1 MMADLT
7 KLSDSDLDALVGGR
21 LQDVSDAGLRLLA
34 GRPETAKVVSQA
46 VSNIT
51 NFPQQQSRFQ
61 LLEQAK
67 QYQQPT
73 LIAEGKDPMT
83 ELVRQLGLSVR
94 APIAGAGQLLGMVG
108 DPIANLINALSGR
121 QLATPPTQ
129 TVESLLE
136 RTGLPKA
143 ETPQERVVQDI
154 AGALT
159 GAAGTMRLGTQ
170 LARGAASPVTRGVGE
185 MLAARPDIQAAA
197 ATGGAV
203 GAGLAR
209 EEGLGPEAQ
218 LGAALIGSIAPG
230 MPVAARVPV
239 QAGVELVRPF
249 TKTGQEVIAGNILRK
264 FATTPDEAAARMV
277 AAPEYVPGSVPT
289 MAEASGDPGLLA
301 LQSVL
306 GKTFDPTNLIG
317 QRIAQQNIA
326 RQEALAKI
334 AGEGPEAI
342 TAAKATRKAVATPMR
357 TEAFLAQKEFG
368 PLSYDA
374 TNPVKSKISSIIA
387 GETGAQEPVEK
398 SMDWVVKRLNRIEA
412 GAQLTPERLYG
423 LRKDIRNAIAGK
435 YDDVDPS
442 LRLAAKELAQVRDV
456 LDNVIEQSAPGY
468 KNYLAEYT
476 ALSQPVSSREMLQ
489 AIRDASRVAAPDIST
504 GQTVPILSQAAMR
517 RNVAARAEE
526 LGKTLTEEQAKVLDN
541 VLRDLDRFA
550 GQTSQVARRP
560 GSDTFKNFSVANMI
574 GAMFSESM
582 LNNTTVKAVTAPMN
596 FLYRIPDEQVSQL
609 LVEASLDPKFAA
621 MLMKQATQKNVEPVA
636 RALVKKAQ
644 EIGIAPAATGMPRE

>member
-1 MMADLT
+1 MIVNIPG
-7 KLSDSDLDALVGGR
+7 VGRVEFPEGTPPEVIEKAARDYLASQPKQR
-21 LQDVSDAGLRLLA
+21 L
-34 GRPETAKVVSQA
+34 E
-46 VSNIT
+46 
-51 NFPQQQSRFQ
+51 
-61 LLEQAK
+61 LLEQAREARK
-67 QYQQPT
+67 PT
-73 LIAEGKDPMT
+73 LVTEGKDPMS

-94 APIAGAGQLLGMVG
+94 APIMGATQLAGVVA
-108 DPIANLINALSGR
+108 DPIANILNTLTGR

-129 TVESLLE
+129 TVERLLE
-136 RTGLPKA
+136 RAGLPTP
-143 ETPQERVVQDI
+143 ETPQERVTQDI

-185 MLAARPDIQAAA
+185 LLASRPDIQAAA
-197 ATGGAV
+197 ATGGAL
-203 GAGLAR
+203 GAGMAR

-230 MPVAARVPV
+230 MPVAARAPAQVAKATV
-239 QAGVELVRPF
+239 QPF
-249 TKTGQEVIAGNILRK
+249 TQEGQQVIAGNILRR
-264 FATTPDEAAARMV
+264 FATLPEESAARMGI
-277 AAPEYVPGSVPT
+277 APEYVPGSVPT

-306 GKTFDPTNLIG
+306 GKTFDPTNLFG

-326 RQEALAKI
+326 RQEALTKI

-342 TAAKATRKAVATPMR
+342 VAAETARTAATKPMR
-357 TEAFLAQKEFG
+357 VESFLAQKEFG

-374 TNPVKSKISSIIA
+374 TNPVKTAISDVLR

-398 SMDWVVKRLNRIEA
+398 SMQWLVGRLNRIES
-412 GAQLTPERLYG
+412 GAQLTPERLYS
-423 LRKDIRNAIAGK
+423 LRKDINQAIAGK
-435 YDDVDPS
+435 FNQENPA
-442 LRLAAKELAQVRDV
+442 LRLASGELAQIRGV
-456 LDNVIEQSAPGY
+456 LDEVIEQSAPGF
-468 KNYLAEYT
+468 KAYLAKYT
-476 ALSQPVSSREMLQ
+476 ELSQPVSSRTMLQ
-489 AIRDASRVAAPDIST
+489 EIRDASRVAAPDIST
-504 GQTVPILSQAAMR
+504 GQTVPILSQAALR
-517 RNVAARAEE
+517 RNVVARAEE

-560 GSDTFKNFSVANMI
+560 GSDTFRNFSVANLI
-574 GAMFSESM
+574 GSMFSEAM
-582 LNNTTVKAVTAPMN
+582 ANTATVKGLSMPLN
-596 FLYRIPDEQVSQL
+596 ILYKIPDEKVSQL
-609 LVEASLDPKFAA
+609 LVEAALDPKFAS

>member
-1 MMADLT
+1 MIVNIPG
-7 KLSDSDLDALVGGR
+7 VGRVEFPEGTPPEVIEKAARDYLASQPKQR
-21 LQDVSDAGLRLLA
+21 L
-34 GRPETAKVVSQA
+34 E
-46 VSNIT
+46 
-51 NFPQQQSRFQ
+51 
-61 LLEQAK
+61 LLEQAREARK
-67 QYQQPT
+67 PT
-73 LIAEGKDPMT
+73 LVTEGKDPMS

-94 APIAGAGQLLGMVG
+94 APIMGATQLAGVVA
-108 DPIANLINALSGR
+108 DPIANILNTLTGR

-129 TVESLLE
+129 TVERLLE
-136 RTGLPKA
+136 RAGLPTP
-143 ETPQERVVQDI
+143 ETPQERVTQDI

-185 MLAARPDIQAAA
+185 LLASRPDIQAAA
-197 ATGGAV
+197 ATGGAL
-203 GAGLAR
+203 GAGMAR

-230 MPVAARVPV
+230 MPVAARAPLQSTIEV
-239 QAGVELVRPF
+239 VRPF
-249 TKTGQEVIAGNILRK
+249 TKTGQEVIAGNILRR
-264 FATTPDEAAARMV
+264 FATLPEESAARMGV
-277 AAPEYVPGSVPT
+277 APEYVPGSVPT

-306 GKTFDPTNLIG
+306 GKTFDPTNLFG

-326 RQEALAKI
+326 RQEALTKI

-342 TAAKATRKAVATPMR
+342 VAAETARTAATKPMR
-357 TEAFLAQKEFG
+357 VESFLAQKEFG

-374 TNPVKSKISSIIA
+374 TNPVKTAISDVLR

-398 SMDWVVKRLNRIEA
+398 SMQWLVGRLNSIESR
-412 GAQLTPERLYG
+412 QLTPERLYS
-423 LRKDIRNAIAGK
+423 LRKDINQAIAGK
-435 YDDVDPS
+435 FNQENPA
-442 LRLAAKELAQVRDV
+442 LRLASGELAQIRGV
-456 LDNVIEQSAPGY
+456 LDEVIEQSAPGF
-468 KNYLAEYT
+468 KDYLAKYT
-476 ALSQPVSSREMLQ
+476 ELSQPVSSRTMLQ
-489 AIRDASRVAAPDIST
+489 EIRDASRVAAPDIST
-504 GQTVPILSQAAMR
+504 GQTVPILSQAALR
-517 RNVAARAEE
+517 RNVVARAEE

-560 GSDTFKNFSVANMI
+560 GSDTFRNFSVANMI
-574 GAMFSESM
+574 GAMFSDTM
-582 LNNTTVKAVTAPMN
+582 ATNTTVRSITAPLN
-596 FLYRIPDEQVSQL
+596 ILYKIPDEKVSQL
-609 LVEASLDPKFAA
+609 LVEAALDPKFAS